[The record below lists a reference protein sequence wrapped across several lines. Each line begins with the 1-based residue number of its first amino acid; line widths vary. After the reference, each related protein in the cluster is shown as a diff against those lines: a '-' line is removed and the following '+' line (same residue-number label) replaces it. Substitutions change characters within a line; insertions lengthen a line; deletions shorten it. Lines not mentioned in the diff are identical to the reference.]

1 MSEEELE
8 SKQQYLRQEIIDK
21 GYDPSDF
28 NSFMCN
34 IRQEE
39 NIDLNSWSLDEL
51 KSVVI
56 NYQQS
61 QLQKEENTEEI
72 NNNNNNNN
80 NQPENDNM
88 SKNNTFNEGRVSTM
102 PQPKTEE
109 AFDLYESMFTC
120 IKLEENELTNRDDIR
135 IVISDPVKINPG
147 FFYASYFQYKVT
159 TNPLNYNVIR
169 KLSDFHFLNQKLPLI
184 HPVVYTPLFPVFH
197 YGVKDDSPKKLR
209 YIQNYMNLILENKF
223 FRSLP
228 IVKDFLTLELDNWN

>member
-61 QLQKEENTEEI
+61 QLQKEENSDQKTP
-72 NNNNNNNN
+72 NKR
-80 NQPENDNM
+80 
-88 SKNNTFNEGRVSTM
+88 SKEKNE
-102 PQPKTEE
+102 K
-109 AFDLYESMFTC
+109 
-120 IKLEENELTNRDDIR
+120 
-135 IVISDPVKINPG
+135 
-147 FFYASYFQYKVT
+147 
-159 TNPLNYNVIR
+159 
-169 KLSDFHFLNQKLPLI
+169 
-184 HPVVYTPLFPVFH
+184 
-197 YGVKDDSPKKLR
+197 
-209 YIQNYMNLILENKF
+209 
-223 FRSLP
+223 
-228 IVKDFLTLELDNWN
+228 